1 MTRDNEDGM
10 SKLQSACLALSRLLA
25 KESRDF
31 ILQVKVG
38 HQFSFHVE
46 SGIRNPAQK
55 STNNEN
61 RKKKKKS
68 PSGIER
74 DRRRRVEFLKR
85 KGIFL
90 PSAASDQD
98 SGRMEKLNT
107 VSLGAQEVGGTTGGI
122 NDSDDTQ
129 NKKLPGALEE
139 GQITIENAKEAGL
152 EEIWTKVMKLKASTA
167 ENALQAQRL
176 LGIDELKSEID
187 ENLDR
192 VNECLSEFRTDDS
205 CKDQSAPQRRRHF

>member
-38 HQFSFHVE
+38 NQFSFHVE

-85 KGIFL
+85 KGILL

-98 SGRMEKLNT
+98 SGRTEKLNT
-107 VSLGAQEVGGTTGGI
+107 VHCAQDGGRTTDGI
-122 NDSDDTQ
+122 NDSADTQ
-129 NKKLPGALEE
+129 NKKQPSVMEE
-139 GQITIENAKEAGL
+139 GLITREEARKAGL
-152 EEIWTKVMKLKASTA
+152 EEIWTIVMRIRASTT
-167 ENALQAQRL
+167 ETQRL
-176 LGIDELKSEID
+176 LGIAELKSEID
-187 ENLDR
+187 ENLDK
-192 VNECLSEFRTDDS
+192 VNVCLREFRKDDS
-205 CKDQSAPQRRRHF
+205 SKD